1 MFDGDFPSI
10 LLGERRLLRLKRLLN
25 QDTIRGG
32 FVDVFCL
39 SWKQKSQAN
48 KKLVILRSVVLL
60 TPNQW

>member
-10 LLGERRLLRLKRLLN
+10 LLGERRLLRLKRLLH

-39 SWKQKSQAN
+39 SWK
-48 KKLVILRSVVLL
+48 LFC
-60 TPNQW
+60 